1 MAGRII
7 TRVSA
12 KRDLLECFV
21 TIGESSEAAALRFL
35 RAAES
40 TFQLLAAQPRI
51 GRLTNFPHPSLRGV
65 RRFPIKGFEK
75 YLIFYRP
82 TRGGA
87 EVIRVIHGAR
97 DIESLFE

>member
-1 MAGRII
+1 MPGQII
-7 TRVSA
+7 TRASA

-21 TIGESSEAAALRFL
+21 TIGESSEAVALRFL

-51 GRLTNFPHPSLRGV
+51 GKLTNFSHPALRGA

-82 TRGGA
+82 AHGGV
-87 EVIRVIHGAR
+87 EIIRVIYGAR
-97 DIESLFE
+97 DIQSLFE